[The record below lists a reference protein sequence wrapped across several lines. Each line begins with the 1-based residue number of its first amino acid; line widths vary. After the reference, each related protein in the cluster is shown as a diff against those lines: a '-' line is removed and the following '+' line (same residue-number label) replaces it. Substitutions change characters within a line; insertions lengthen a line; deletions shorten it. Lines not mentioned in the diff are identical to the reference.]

1 MRDEVYMRRCFE
13 LAGMA
18 LGEVAPNP
26 IVGAVLVHEE
36 RIIGE
41 GYHRQYGAAHAEV
54 NAIGS
59 VQENDRP
66 LIPYSTMYVSLEPC
80 AHFGKTPPCAD
91 LLIRERVKKVVIA
104 NRDPF
109 PDVDGKGIGKLT
121 AAGIEV
127 STGLLEAE
135 GWWLNRR
142 FFTFHTKQ
150 RPYIVLKWAQ
160 TSNGIIGT
168 PGERLLISNPF
179 TNRLV
184 HKWRSEEA
192 AILVGKNTALQDNP
206 RLDNRYWKGAPPVR
220 VLLDTSL
227 AVPATAHIYNNT
239 APSIIINYRQEK
251 TAGNITWLR
260 ADVSRPLATEVC
272 RILYEQ
278 KIQSVLIEGGAKTL
292 SSFLEADLF
301 DEVRV
306 ITNEN
311 LTAGSGIKAP
321 LPGKLEHL
329 ETVHIGSDAVTIF
342 RRP

>member
-1 MRDEVYMRRCFE
+1 MRDEVYMRRCFQ
-13 LAGMA
+13 LAETA

-26 IVGAVLVHEE
+26 VVGAVLVHND

-41 GYHRQYGAAHAEV
+41 GFHRKYCAAHAEV
-54 NAIGS
+54 NAINS
-59 VQENDRP
+59 VKDEDRA
-66 LIPYSTMYVSLEPC
+66 LIPFATMYVSLEPC

-91 LLIRERVKKVVIA
+91 LLVRERVKRVVIA

-127 STGLLEAE
+127 STGVLEEE

-142 FFTFHTKQ
+142 FFTFHTKL

-160 TSNGIIGT
+160 TANGIIGV
-168 PGERLLISNPF
+168 PGKRLLISNPF

-192 AILVGKNTALQDNP
+192 AILVGKNTALEDDP
-206 RLDNRYWKGAPPVR
+206 RLDNRYWQGSAPVR
-220 VLLDTSL
+220 VLLDPSL
-227 AVPATAHIYNNT
+227 AVPETAHIYNST
-239 APSIIINYRQEK
+239 APSIIINYNSEM
-251 TAGNITWLR
+251 TVGNITWLK
-260 ADVSRPLATEVC
+260 ADASRPLATEVC

-292 SSFLEADLF
+292 TAFLEADLY

-306 ITNEN
+306 ITNES
-311 LTAGSGIKAP
+311 LTVADGIKAP
-321 LPGKLEHL
+321 VPGNLVHL
-329 ETVHIGSDAVTIF
+329 ETQHIASDTVTVF
-342 RRP
+342 RHT

>member
-1 MRDEVYMRRCFE
+1 MRDEVYMRRCFQ
-13 LAGMA
+13 LAETA

-26 IVGAVLVHEE
+26 VVGAVLVHND

-41 GYHRQYGAAHAEV
+41 GFHRKYGAAHAEV
-54 NAIGS
+54 NAINS
-59 VQENDRP
+59 VKDEDRA
-66 LIPYSTMYVSLEPC
+66 LIPFATMYVSLEPC

-91 LLIRERVKKVVIA
+91 LLVRERIKRVVIA

-109 PDVDGKGIGKLT
+109 PDVNGKGIGKLT

-127 STGLLEAE
+127 TTGILEEE

-160 TSNGIIGT
+160 TANGIIGV

-192 AILVGKNTALQDNP
+192 AILVGKNTALEDDP
-206 RLDNRYWKGAPPVR
+206 RLDNRYWQGSAPVR
-220 VLLDTSL
+220 VLLDPSL
-227 AVPATAHIYNNT
+227 AVPEMAHIYNST
-239 APSIIINYRQEK
+239 APSIIINYKSEK
-251 TAGNITWLR
+251 TVGNITWLK
-260 ADVSRPLATEVC
+260 ADASRPLATEVC

-292 SSFLEADLF
+292 TAFLQADLY
-301 DEVRV
+301 DEVRI
-306 ITNEN
+306 ITNES
-311 LTAGSGIKAP
+311 LTVANGIKAP
-321 LPGKLEHL
+321 VPGNLVHL
-329 ETVHIGSDAVTIF
+329 ETQHIASDTVTVF
-342 RRP
+342 RHP